1 MSRETSSGIQSALQS
16 ALNNWPGQL
25 LYLRWT
31 ALDVPL
37 ARTSSVSSVLSS
49 KELKC
54 IGPNLAGV
62 FGDVREAFERGRI
75 DDLVNSVVLQS
86 LRTLLAQIL
95 IFLFNI

>member
-1 MSRETSSGIQSALQS
+1 MSSGIQSALQS

-37 ARTSSVSSVLSS
+37 ARTSSVSSVFLSS

-62 FGDVREAFERGRI
+62 FGDVREAFDRGRI

-86 LRTLLAQIL
+86 LRTLLVQIL